1 MSNLRI
7 RPEITEMQ
15 ISDLVPALSNH
26 RPISE
31 LAQAGLRELHH
42 PSDPSATPD

>member
-1 MSNLRI
+1 MVNGAN
-7 RPEITEMQ
+7 RPGVKEMQ
-15 ISDLVPALSNH
+15 ISDLVPTLSNH